1 MEESNQNQALPPD
14 RLGRRERVPETD
26 DRSVLF
32 VDKTL
37 TTERLE
43 VLREFLKHASTDE
56 IAMIRLLYGDN
67 PEVARFI
74 GLETA
79 G

>member
-1 MEESNQNQALPPD
+1 MEESNQNQAVPPD
-14 RLGRRERVPETD
+14 RLGRRDRVPEAD
-26 DRSVLF
+26 DRSVRF

-37 TTERLE
+37 TIERLE
-43 VLREFLKHASTDE
+43 ALREFLQHASTDE
-56 IAMIRLLYGDN
+56 IAMIRRLYGEN